1 MDQSMKTP
9 IYVAYYRVSTKR
21 QETSGAGLDAQR
33 FDVENYITN
42 QSGELL
48 AEFTEI
54 ESGRKTNRPELE
66 KALKLCKSKK
76 AILITAKLDRLARNV
91 HFVSGLQNSK
101 IEFVACDNPQAN
113 KMMIQLLAVF
123 AEYERDMISQR
134 IKDALAQRKSQGV
147 KLGVTGKDRARENK
161 AKSQAFAYGL
171 EPLILEMR
179 EDGIVRTCD
188 MVRELNRRGVPTA
201 RGGLW
206 HRTTVERLIEKIS

>member
-1 MDQSMKTP
+1 MNPPKTP
-9 IYVAYYRVSTKR
+9 QFVAYYRVSTKR
-21 QETSGAGLDAQR
+21 QEASGAGLDAQR
-33 FDVENYITN
+33 FDVEKYIKA

-54 ESGRKTNRPELE
+54 ESGRKKNRPELE
-66 KALKLCKSKK
+66 KALKICKSKK

-91 HFVSGLQNSK
+91 NFVSGLQESK

-134 IKDALAQRKSQGV
+134 IKDALAQRKAQGV
-147 KLGVTGKDRARENK
+147 KLGVTGVDRARENK
-161 AKSQAFAYGL
+161 EKSKAFAYSL

-179 EDGIVRTCD
+179 GDGIIRVCD
-188 MVRELNRRGVPTA
+188 IVRELNARSVPTA
-201 RGGLW
+201 RGGRW
-206 HRTTVERLIEKIS
+206 HRTTVERLLKKII